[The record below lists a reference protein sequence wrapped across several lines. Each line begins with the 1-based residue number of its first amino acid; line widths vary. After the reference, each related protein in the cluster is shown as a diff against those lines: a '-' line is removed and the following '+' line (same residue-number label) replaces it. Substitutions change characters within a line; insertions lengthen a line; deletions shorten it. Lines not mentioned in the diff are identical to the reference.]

1 MDGLRKPRET
11 LEQHLKDQEGRQPG
25 YPEEAGRQ
33 CVMISLGFGVQNVV
47 PKPATSTVP
56 EGGLHPRPVESD
68 SDFNKMCK

>member
-1 MDGLRKPRET
+1 MGGSRKPRET

-33 CVMISLGFGVQNVV
+33 CVMISFGFDVQNVV
-47 PKPATSTVP
+47 PRPATSTVP
-56 EGGLHPRPVESD
+56 EGHPRPVESD